1 MKVYQTNIT
10 ICNNY
15 KQYWSFKER
24 FVQFT
29 VFKQKKEKEYTNDY
43 TRNVKS
49 YSYYYQN
56 ETNLY
61 LTKNEVKQL
70 NLLLSNFVD
79 INLNVKVK
87 DMLDFI
93 LNLKKYSFNETKRVP
108 KNVKTVKIFNKRC
121 NIYIDLMNHLYHLE
135 NN

>member
-29 VFKQKKEKEYTNDY
+29 VFKQKKEKEYTNEY

-56 ETNLY
+56 ETNLD

-93 LNLKKYSFNETKRVP
+93 LNLKKNSFNETKRVP
-108 KNVKTVKIFNKRC
+108 KNVKTLKIFNKRC

>member
-29 VFKQKKEKEYTNDY
+29 VFKQKKEKEYTNEY

-56 ETNLY
+56 ETNLD

-93 LNLKKYSFNETKRVP
+93 LNLKKNSFNETKRVP

>member
-15 KQYWSFKER
+15 KQYWSYKER
-24 FVQFT
+24 FIQFT
-29 VFKQKKEKEYTNDY
+29 VFKQKKEKEYTSEY
-43 TRNVKS
+43 TRNCKS

-56 ETNLY
+56 ETNLD
-61 LTKNEVKQL
+61 LTKKEVKEL
-70 NLLLSNFVD
+70 NTVLENFVD

-93 LNLKKYSFNETKRVP
+93 LNLKKNSFNETKRVP

>member
-24 FVQFT
+24 FIQFT
-29 VFKQKKEKEYTNDY
+29 VFKQKKEKEYTSEY
-43 TRNVKS
+43 TRNCKS

-56 ETNLY
+56 ETNLN
-61 LTKNEVKQL
+61 LSRNEVKQL
-70 NLLLSNFVD
+70 NLLLTNFVD

-93 LNLKKYSFNETKRVP
+93 LNLKKNGFNETKRTP
-108 KNVKTVKIFNKRC
+108 KNVKTIKIFNKRC

>member
-29 VFKQKKEKEYTNDY
+29 VFKQKKEKEYTNEY

-56 ETNLY
+56 ETNLD

-93 LNLKKYSFNETKRVP
+93 LNLKKNSFNETKRVP

-135 NN
+135 K

>member
-24 FVQFT
+24 FIQFS
-29 VFKQKKEKEYTNDY
+29 VFKQKKEKEYTSEY
-43 TRNVKS
+43 TRNCKS

-56 ETNLY
+56 ETNLD
-61 LTKNEVKQL
+61 LTKKEVKEL
-70 NLLLSNFVD
+70 NSVLKNFVD

-93 LNLKKYSFNETKRVP
+93 LNLKKYDFNETKRTP